1 MFIDDK
7 GKEKRGIKVNVLL
20 LQGHE
25 VDCKG
30 KNSSLSKYSL
40 RVCSHTPAAK
50 RVKCFSPR
58 SAFIQDRDESEW
70 KHMRGEDRKTN
81 RPEKK
86 EKDVGKGELNR
97 SEKEREKQGMRKEK
111 VKGNGRAR

>member
-7 GKEKRGIKVNVLL
+7 GEEKRGIKVNVLL
-20 LQGHE
+20 LQGHQ

-58 SAFIQDRDESEW
+58 GAW
-70 KHMRGEDRKTN
+70 KANGSNGNKGNEERENIGRERKKGKPIDRKRKKKTERKERN
-81 RPEKK
+81 SQRSKK
-86 EKDVGKGELNR
+86 EK
-97 SEKEREKQGMRKEK
+97 EKQGMGK
-111 VKGNGRAR
+111 